1 MRDKAQRHFR
11 MKKGAPVT
19 FGVVRCQRYCK
30 AAGMSACTLFLDM
43 RAAYYRVIKKIA
55 KGDIRSDDVVLRIL
69 RRPNLVNADF
79 SRKHARRHSS

>member
-1 MRDKAQRHFR
+1 
-11 MKKGAPVT
+11 
-19 FGVVRCQRYCK
+19 
-30 AAGMSACTLFLDM
+30 MSACTLFLDM